1 MKPFR
6 QLGFEDLPE
15 RPRLPHR
22 WADARTH
29 ERELDSGSFGRVRTT
44 WRTYGEGEPL
54 LLVHGLMTAGYS
66 WRYVLEPLGRRFQ
79 LVIPDLP
86 GSGDTACPDRS
97 YHPDRL
103 ADWIGEFAAAV
114 GIRGCRTIGNSLG
127 GYLCLRLA
135 LRDPGALGPLVDL
148 HSPGVPLLRLR
159 ALRAVLSV
167 PGSRRLLRWLVHRDP
182 ERWVHRNVHYYDE
195 SLKSREETR
204 TWAAPLRSEEG
215 VRAFGRVL
223 HETLDP
229 AAMASFVAALEARRA
244 RGEAFPV
251 PLLLVY
257 AATDPIVPPWI
268 GLRLHALLPG
278 AGFVRL
284 DRASHF
290 AHVDAV
296 DRFVPAVLPFLG
308 GSDMGPPHLE
318 P

>member
-1 MKPFR
+1 MQPFR
-6 QLGFEDLPE
+6 QLAFEDLPE

-22 WADARTH
+22 WAEVETH
-29 ERELDSGSFGRVRTT
+29 ERELDTESFGRVRTT
-44 WRTYGEGEPL
+44 WRTYGQGEPL

-66 WRYVLEPLGRRFQ
+66 WRYVLEPLGAHFQ

-97 YHPDRL
+97 YHPDRV

-114 GIRGCRTIGNSLG
+114 GVRGCRTIGNSLG
-127 GYLCLRLA
+127 GYLCMRLA
-135 LRDPGALGPLVDL
+135 LRDPGALGSLVNL

-159 ALRAVLSV
+159 ALRGVMSV
-167 PGSRRLLRWLVHRDP
+167 PGSHRLLRWLVHRDP

-204 TWAAPLRSEEG
+204 VWAAPLRSDDG
-215 VRAFGRVL
+215 VRAFGRIL
-223 HETLDP
+223 RESLDP
-229 AAMASFVAALEARRA
+229 GEMALFVAGLADRHA
-244 RGEAFPV
+244 RGVPFPV

-257 AATDPIVPPWI
+257 AATDPVVPPWV
-268 GLRLHALLPG
+268 GERLHAVLPR

-284 DRASHF
+284 EQASHF

-296 DRFVPAVLPFLG
+296 ERFVPAVLPFLHRR
-308 GSDMGPPHLE
+308 DMGPPSQE